1 MTASLATEKRAIFAH
16 PDYRVY
22 EENIRTHEW
31 LSECL
36 GLCVY
41 KVFHTAPTDI
51 VNIDSKHSLFRFV
64 RVQSGFPH
72 RREPKQTPQAS
83 SLKLDKND
91 KTDPLAERERQLD

>member
-1 MTASLATEKRAIFAH
+1 MTANLATEKRAIFAH
-16 PDYRVY
+16 SDCRVY

-36 GLCVY
+36 DLCVY
-41 KVFHTAPTDI
+41 KVFHILPTDI

-64 RVQSGFPH
+64 RVQSGFPL

-83 SLKLDKND
+83 SLKLDEND
-91 KTDPLAERERQLD
+91 KTQLD